1 MSSINEL
8 RQQVHKFVDNASVK
22 ELEIVYHL
30 LEVNTDKDWWDE
42 ISVDHQNAIAIGLEQ
57 LDKGKGIPHKEV
69 LKNYEQWLKK

>member
-1 MSSINEL
+1 MTNINEL
-8 RQQVHKFVDNASVK
+8 RQQVHKFVDSASDK

-30 LEVNTDKDWWDE
+30 LEVNTDKDWWED
-42 ISVDHQNAIAIGLEQ
+42 ISTDHQNAIDIGLEQ

>member
-1 MSSINEL
+1 MTNINEL
-8 RQQVHKFVDNASVK
+8 RQQVHKFVDSASDK

-30 LEVNTDKDWWDE
+30 LEVNTGKDWWED
-42 ISVDHQNAIAIGLEQ
+42 ISADHQNAIDIGLEQ

>member
-1 MSSINEL
+1 MSNINEL

-30 LEVNTDKDWWDE
+30 LEVNTDKDWWDD
-42 ISVDHQNAIAIGLEQ
+42 ISVDHQNAIDIGLEQ
-57 LDKGKGIPHKEV
+57 LDKGNGIPHKEV